1 MSGFW
6 IVMIAI
12 GCIIIAAIFC
22 GVVFAMTDGDIETAL
37 LVAMIWPI
45 CVVITPIVLIVIFA
59 YRIVESIKE
68 KQNGTIR

>member
-12 GCIIIAAIFC
+12 GFIIIAAIFC
-22 GVVFAMTDGDIETAL
+22 GVVFTMTDGDIETAL
-37 LVAMIWPI
+37 LVAMLWPI
-45 CVVITPIVLIVIFA
+45 CVIITPIVLIVIFA

-68 KQNGTIR
+68 KQK